1 MQKNY
6 YLGGYGGPFSEE
18 MVEQIN
24 EDFGDYLSLV
34 YLNDGNKVTIRSP
47 YGTNAYV
54 IIDKYDQNRRVRF
67 TAYTADGTEAFTD
80 SGHLD
85 DITLCVLSHKYGVSI
100 GCIFGTSPPYTG
112 MPIYVTWI
120 TNHLRKKYTIFGDEY
135 LDDYNRGIQVENGVG
150 DLNRILK
157 SADWGQPN
165 VTVKATTV
173 STTSAVQ
180 CARVFDGNEFI
191 DDVYLAS
198 IAPPLEVG
206 SYELLTLDSR
216 PFYLLRMDTVSNIQ
230 ATGPKFI
237 LEIDP
242 DSEEE

>member
-6 YLGGYGGPFSEE
+6 YLGGYGTPFSEE

-24 EDFGDYLSLV
+24 EDFEDYLSLV
-34 YLNDGNKVTIRSP
+34 YLNDGHKVTIRSL
-47 YGTNAYV
+47 YGTGAYV
-54 IIDKYDQNRRVRF
+54 ILDKYDSGSRVRF
-67 TAYTADGTEAFTD
+67 TAYTADGTQAFLD
-80 SGHLD
+80 SGYLD
-85 DITLCVLSHKYGVSI
+85 NITLCVLSHKYGVSI
-100 GCIFGTSPPYTG
+100 GYIIGNYPPYTG
-112 MPIYVTWI
+112 MPVFVTWI
-120 TNHLRKKYTIFGDEY
+120 TNHLRKKYTIFGTKG
-135 LDDYNRGIQVENGVG
+135 LDYNEGIQVENGVG
-150 DLNRILK
+150 EVRRILK
-157 SADWGQPN
+157 AGPWGQPN
-165 VTVKATTV
+165 LTVRATTV

-216 PFYLLRMDTVSNIQ
+216 PFYLIRMDTVGNIQ
-230 ATGPKFI
+230 ATGPKFV